1 MNVKNDK
8 KLITESIKNEKKQF
22 IMKIN
27 VLNKTELWNRLKP
40 SLVLS
45 FLVCVSSQ
53 TYGANNK
60 DLNLGEKYAL
70 NTPQQ
75 QITITGK
82 VVSAEDG
89 LGIPGV
95 NVNVKGGT
103 AGVST
108 DIDGNYRINV
118 VSSNAVLVFTAV
130 GFKTQEIKVGSQQA
144 INVTMGSDIGALEEV
159 VVVAYGTQKKMT
171 STGSIETVTA
181 KSFQDRAVTN
191 PALALQGQTPGLV
204 VTRNSSR
211 PGREGLNL
219 QIRGATSINGGS
231 PLIVIDGNPTINSE
245 AFYNM
250 NPDDIESVT
259 VLKDASAA
267 LYGSRAS
274 NGVIM
279 VTTKK
284 GKSGKMKIDLATT
297 TRVNTLGI
305 RPQTPTMQ
313 QYATVWLEAA
323 EQDGVNANYWGW
335 QSKENLEL
343 MKTGYAGIYS
353 TQFWGDVYISNSPRY
368 DEMFGNSVST
378 FHTGSISGGTD
389 KTNYRVSY
397 GYSEDLGALQTAYD
411 GKQQYNVRLNYDYK
425 VNDWLKLETNMSYL
439 KYDLSSPSS
448 GLDGSVSQDPPFFPS
463 RNPYGQWYANFNIA
477 GNRNHVAATVDG
489 GRDNTTRD
497 QIMMNLGATFKLY
510 EGLTFQTKV
519 AYNKDFF
526 NNLNYIITVP
536 QYSWYGEL
544 APESVNSV
552 SSIRQEKKDITYQN
566 YGGFLNYEK
575 EIGDHNFS
583 ALAGLTAEKTEDT
596 RLYGYRLG
604 FVDNGVYDINMGS
617 IENKVEA
624 IGGRGHKGLYSY
636 LARFNYSYKNKYL
649 LEVSGRRDGSSQF
662 GPGNKW
668 NNFGGV
674 QAGWVVSEESF
685 LKNFEALSN
694 LKLRYTYG
702 EMGAQSGIRLY
713 DYISNISNG
722 SAVFGTTAAQQTA
735 SWVNGITSNQNS
747 WERVVMKT
755 YGADFSFFNRK
766 LFGSYDFFTKKNI
779 GMLTDIVYPDVLG
792 GTAPKTNAGEL
803 ETKGWE
809 VILGYRGEIGKLKYS
824 ISANMGDTRN
834 ILLKKENA
842 EAINPGVMDGSAA
855 KPQVIGHPLNA
866 IFLYQTDGLF
876 QTQAEVDD
884 YYTTYDNAT
893 LPTGVNALRP
903 GDIKRADLNND
914 GKIDVKDVKFMG
926 DTAAHYVYGINLSAN
941 YRNFDISTFFQG
953 VLEQNV
959 LRTGFLSY
967 PFNTLY
973 GSQTTAYIGKT
984 WTPENTDAVYPR
996 MTANTTRAAWNWQNN
1011 DFALQDNRYI
1021 RLKSLIVGYTLNDFK
1036 IGNFALDKFRVYFS
1050 GNDLFEFSKV
1060 KDGYDPEFGDSSN
1073 NIYPFTRTFSL
1084 GLNVSF

>member
-1 MNVKNDK
+1 MR
-8 KLITESIKNEKKQF
+8 
-22 IMKIN
+22 IN
-27 VLNKTELWNRLKP
+27 VLNKTELWNRLRP
-40 SLVLS
+40 SLVMS

-53 TYGANNK
+53 SFAANDGVFNASK
-60 DLNLGEKYAL
+60 KAVLKEAE
-70 NTPQQ
+70 Q
-75 QITITGK
+75 QITIKGK
-82 VVSAEDG
+82 VTSAEDNMG
-89 LGIPGV
+89 LPGV
-95 NVNVKGGT
+95 NVVVKGST
-103 AGVST
+103 QGVMT
-108 DIDGNYRINV
+108 DIDGNFSISVPSDKSILVFSYLGFQNQEISVAGKTVFNV
-118 VSSNAVLVFTAV
+118 VM
-130 GFKTQEIKVGSQQA
+130 I
-144 INVTMGSDIGALEEV
+144 SDSKSLEEV
-159 VVVAYGTQKKMT
+159 VVVAYGTQKKLT

-231 PLIVIDGNPTINSE
+231 PLIVIDGNPAINNE

-250 NPDDIESVT
+250 NPDDIQSVT

-284 GKSGKMKIDLATT
+284 GKSGKMKIDVSTT
-297 TRVNTLGI
+297 TRINTLGI

-343 MKTGYAGIYS
+343 MKTGYAGIYP
-353 TQFWGDVYISNSPRY
+353 TQFWGNVYISNSPRY
-368 DEMFGNSVST
+368 DEMFGKSVST

-411 GKQQYNVRLNYDYK
+411 GKQQYNVRLNYDYT
-425 VNDWLKLETNMSYL
+425 VNSWLKLETNMSYL

-497 QIMMNLGATFKLY
+497 QIMMNLAATFKLY
-510 EGLTFQTKV
+510 DGLTFQTKV

-526 NNLNYIITVP
+526 NNLNYVITVP
-536 QYSWYGEL
+536 QYSWYGDL

-552 SSIRQEKKDITYQN
+552 SSIRQENKQITYQN

-575 EIGDHNFS
+575 EFNDHNFS
-583 ALAGLTAEKTEDT
+583 ALLGMTAEKTEDT

-604 FVDNGVYDINMGS
+604 FIDNGVYDINMGS

-624 IGGRGHKGLYSY
+624 TGGRGHKGLYSY

-649 LEVSGRRDGSSQF
+649 LEISGRRDGSSQF

-668 NNFGGV
+668 NNFGGI
-674 QAGWVVSEESF
+674 QAGWVISEESF
-685 LKNFEALSN
+685 LKKFKPLSN

-702 EMGAQSGIRLY
+702 EMGSQVGIPTY

-722 SAVFGTTAAQQTA
+722 SAIFGTTAAQQAA
-735 SWVNGITSNQNS
+735 SWVNRITSNQNS

-755 YGADFSFFNRK
+755 YGADFSFFDRR
-766 LFGSYDFFTKKNI
+766 LFGTYDFFTKKNV
-779 GMLTDIVYPDVLG
+779 GMLTDIIYPDVLG

-809 VILGYRGEIGKLKYS
+809 FTLGYRGEIGKLKYS
-824 ISANMGDTRN
+824 VSANMGDTRN

-842 EAINPGVMDGSAA
+842 TAINPGVNGSG
-855 KPQVIGHPLNA
+855 VVGHPLNS
-866 IFLYQTDGLF
+866 IFLYQTGQLF
-876 QTQAEVDD
+876 QTQDEVDA
-884 YYTTYDNAT
+884 YYAAT
-893 LPTGVNALRP
+893 NENGALPSGLNVLRP
-903 GDIKRADLNND
+903 GDTKRVDSNND
-914 GKIDVKDVKFMG
+914 GIIDAKDVKFMG

-973 GSQTTAYIGKT
+973 GSQTTAFIGKT
-984 WTPENTDAVYPR
+984 WTPTNIDAAYPR

-1011 DFALQDNRYI
+1011 DFALQDNQYI
-1021 RLKSLIVGYTLNDFK
+1021 RLKSLIVGYTLNDLK
-1036 IGNFALDKFRVYFS
+1036 IGNFGLDKFRVYFS

>member
-1 MNVKNDK
+1 MR
-8 KLITESIKNEKKQF
+8 
-22 IMKIN
+22 IN
-27 VLNKTELWNRLKP
+27 VLMKTDLLTRLKP
-40 SLVLS
+40 AMVMS
-45 FLVCVSSQ
+45 FLICFSSQ
-53 TYGANNK
+53 SF
-60 DLNLGEKYAL
+60 AL
-70 NTPQQ
+70 NKEVLNVSESYTLNGATQ
-75 QITITGK
+75 QITIKGK
-82 VVSAEDG
+82 VTSAEDNMG
-89 LGIPGV
+89 LPGV
-95 NVNVKGGT
+95 NVVVKGSAQGT
-103 AGVST
+103 MT
-108 DIDGNYRINV
+108 DIDGNFSINV
-118 VSSNAVLVFTAV
+118 PSNKSILVFSYL
-130 GFKTQEIKVGSQQA
+130 GFQNQEISVAGKTVF
-144 INVTMGSDIGALEEV
+144 NVVMISDSKSLEEV

-191 PALALQGQTPGLV
+191 PVLALQGQTPGLV

-231 PLIVIDGNPTINSE
+231 PLIVIDGNPAINNE

-250 NPDDIESVT
+250 NPDDIQSVT

-297 TRVNTLGI
+297 TRINTLGI

-343 MKTGYAGIYS
+343 MKTGYAGIYP
-353 TQFWGDVYISNSPRY
+353 TQFWGNVYISNSPRY
-368 DEMFGNSVST
+368 DEMFGKSVST

-389 KTNYRVSY
+389 NTNYRVSY

-497 QIMMNLGATFKLY
+497 QIMMNLAATFKLY
-510 EGLTFQTKV
+510 DGLTFQTKV

-526 NNLNYIITVP
+526 NNLNYVITVP
-536 QYSWYGEL
+536 QYSWYGDL

-552 SSIRQEKKDITYQN
+552 SSIRQEEKQITYQN

-575 EIGDHNFS
+575 EFGDHNFS
-583 ALAGLTAEKTEDT
+583 ALLGMTAEKTEDT

-604 FVDNGVYDINMGS
+604 FIDNGVYDINMGS

-624 IGGRGHKGLYSY
+624 TGGRGHKGLYSY

-649 LEVSGRRDGSSQF
+649 LEISGRRDGSSQF

-674 QAGWVVSEESF
+674 QAGWVISEESF
-685 LKNFEALSN
+685 LKNFKLLSN

-702 EMGAQSGIRLY
+702 EMGAQSGIKLY

-722 SAVFGTTAAQQTA
+722 SAIFGTTAAQQAA

-755 YGADFSFFNRK
+755 YGADFSFFDRK
-766 LFGSYDFFTKKNI
+766 LFGTYDFFTKKNV
-779 GMLTDIVYPDVLG
+779 GMLTDIIYPDILG

-809 VILGYRGEIGKLKYS
+809 FTLGYRGEIGKLKYS
-824 ISANMGDTRN
+824 VSANIGDTRN

-842 EAINPGVMDGSAA
+842 TAINPGVNGSG
-855 KPQVIGHPLNA
+855 VIGHPLNS
-866 IFLYQTDGLF
+866 IFLYQTGELF
-876 QTQAEVDD
+876 QTQAEVDA
-884 YYTTYDNAT
+884 YYAAT
-893 LPTGVNALRP
+893 NENGALPSGLNVLRP
-903 GDIKRADLNND
+903 GDTKRVDSNND
-914 GKIDVKDVKFMG
+914 GIIDAKDVKFMG

-967 PFNTLY
+967 PFNTIY
-973 GSQTTAYIGKT
+973 GSQTTAFIGKT
-984 WTPENTDAVYPR
+984 WTPTNIDAAYPR

-1011 DFALQDNRYI
+1011 DFALQDNQYI
-1021 RLKSLIVGYTLNDFK
+1021 RLKSLIVGYTLNDLK
-1036 IGNFALDKFRVYFS
+1036 IGNFGLDKFRVYFS

>member
-1 MNVKNDK
+1 MR
-8 KLITESIKNEKKQF
+8 
-22 IMKIN
+22 IN
-27 VLNKTELWNRLKP
+27 VLNKTELWNRLRP
-40 SLVLS
+40 SLVMS

-53 TYGANNK
+53 SFAANDGVFNASK
-60 DLNLGEKYAL
+60 KAVLKEAE
-70 NTPQQ
+70 Q
-75 QITITGK
+75 QITIKGK
-82 VVSAEDG
+82 VTSAEDNMG
-89 LGIPGV
+89 LPGV
-95 NVNVKGGT
+95 NVVVKGST
-103 AGVST
+103 QGVMT
-108 DIDGNYRINV
+108 DIDGNFSISVPSDKSILVFSYLGFQNQEISVAGKTVFNV
-118 VSSNAVLVFTAV
+118 VM
-130 GFKTQEIKVGSQQA
+130 I
-144 INVTMGSDIGALEEV
+144 SDSKSLEEV
-159 VVVAYGTQKKMT
+159 VVVAYGTQKKLT

-231 PLIVIDGNPTINSE
+231 PLIVIDGNPAINNE

-250 NPDDIESVT
+250 NPDDIQSVT

-284 GKSGKMKIDLATT
+284 GKSGKMKIDVSTT
-297 TRVNTLGI
+297 TRINTLGI

-343 MKTGYAGIYS
+343 MKTGYAGIYP
-353 TQFWGDVYISNSPRY
+353 TQFWGNVYISNSPRY
-368 DEMFGNSVST
+368 DEMFGKSVST

-411 GKQQYNVRLNYDYK
+411 GKQQYNVRLNYDYT
-425 VNDWLKLETNMSYL
+425 VNSWLKLETNMSYL

-497 QIMMNLGATFKLY
+497 QIMMNLAATFKLY
-510 EGLTFQTKV
+510 DGLTFQTKV

-526 NNLNYIITVP
+526 NNLNYVITVP
-536 QYSWYGEL
+536 QYSWYGDL

-552 SSIRQEKKDITYQN
+552 SSIRQENKQITYQN

-575 EIGDHNFS
+575 EFNDHNFS
-583 ALAGLTAEKTEDT
+583 ALLGMTAEKTEDT

-604 FVDNGVYDINMGS
+604 FIDNGVYDINMGS

-624 IGGRGHKGLYSY
+624 TGGRGHKGLYSY

-649 LEVSGRRDGSSQF
+649 LEISGRRDGSSQF

-668 NNFGGV
+668 NNFGGI
-674 QAGWVVSEESF
+674 QAGWVISEESF
-685 LKNFEALSN
+685 LKNFKPLSN

-702 EMGAQSGIRLY
+702 EMGSQVGIPTY

-722 SAVFGTTAAQQTA
+722 SAIFGTTAAQQAA
-735 SWVNGITSNQNS
+735 SWVNRITSNQNS

-755 YGADFSFFNRK
+755 YGADFSFFDRK
-766 LFGSYDFFTKKNI
+766 LFGTYDFFTKKNV
-779 GMLTDIVYPDVLG
+779 GMLTDIIYPDVLG

-809 VILGYRGEIGKLKYS
+809 FTLGYRGEIGKLKYS
-824 ISANMGDTRN
+824 VSANMGDTRN

-842 EAINPGVMDGSAA
+842 TAINPGVNGSG
-855 KPQVIGHPLNA
+855 VVGHPLNS
-866 IFLYQTDGLF
+866 IFLYQTGQLF
-876 QTQAEVDD
+876 QTQDEVDA
-884 YYTTYDNAT
+884 YYAAT
-893 LPTGVNALRP
+893 NENGALPSGLNVLRP
-903 GDIKRADLNND
+903 GDTKRVDSNND
-914 GKIDVKDVKFMG
+914 GIIDAKDVKFMG

-973 GSQTTAYIGKT
+973 GSQTTAFIGKT
-984 WTPENTDAVYPR
+984 WTPTNIDAAYPR

-1011 DFALQDNRYI
+1011 DFALQDNQYI
-1021 RLKSLIVGYTLNDFK
+1021 RLKSLIVGYTLNDLK
-1036 IGNFALDKFRVYFS
+1036 IGNFGLDKFRVYFS

>member
-1 MNVKNDK
+1 MNKPK
-8 KLITESIKNEKKQF
+8 IIQHKLKFLSKPTLLMLLLGGSVVGDVYAADSNKVFNLSLNASGKES
-22 IMKIN
+22 
-27 VLNKTELWNRLKP
+27 V
-40 SLVLS
+40 
-45 FLVCVSSQ
+45 
-53 TYGANNK
+53 
-60 DLNLGEKYAL
+60 
-70 NTPQQ
+70 QQ
-75 QITITGK
+75 NITITGK
-82 VVSAEDG
+82 VTSAEDK

-108 DIDGNYRINV
+108 DIDGNYSIS
-118 VSSNAVLVFTAV
+118 VSSTDAVLVFTGI
-130 GFKTQEIKVGSQQA
+130 GFKTQEIRVGSQKA
-144 INVTMGSDIGALEEV
+144 INVIMGADVSSLEEV

-211 PGREGLNL
+211 PGREGINL

-231 PLIVIDGNPTINSE
+231 PLIVIDGNPAINNE

-250 NPDDIESVT
+250 NPDDIQSVT

-267 LYGSRAS
+267 IYGSRAS

-284 GKSGKMKIDLATT
+284 GKSGKMRVELATT
-297 TRVNTLGI
+297 TRINTLGI

-323 EQDGVNANYWGW
+323 EQDGAQANYWGW

-353 TQFWGDVYISNSPRY
+353 TQFWGNVYISNSPRY

-411 GKQQYNVRLNYDYK
+411 GKQQYNVRLNYDYT
-425 VNDWLKLETNMSYL
+425 VNNWLKLETNMSYL

-497 QIMMNLGATFKLY
+497 QIMMNLAATFKLY
-510 EGLTFQTKV
+510 DGLTFQTKV

-536 QYSWYGEL
+536 QYNWYGEL

-552 SSIRQEKKDITYQN
+552 SSIRQENKQITYQN
-566 YGGFLNYEK
+566 YGGFLNYDK
-575 EIGDHNFS
+575 EFGNHNFS
-583 ALAGLTAEKTEDT
+583 ALLGMTAEKTEDT

-604 FVDNGVYDINMGS
+604 FIDNGVYDINMGS

-624 IGGRGHKGLYSY
+624 TGGRGHKGLYSY

-649 LEVSGRRDGSSQF
+649 FEVSGRRDGSSQF

-668 NNFGGV
+668 NNFGGA
-674 QAGWVVSEESF
+674 QAGWVISEESF
-685 LKNFEALSN
+685 LKNIKPLSN

-702 EMGAQSGIRLY
+702 EMGSQSGISNY
-713 DYISNISNG
+713 SYISNISNG
-722 SAVFGTTAAQQTA
+722 SAVFGTTAAQQA
-735 SWVNGITSNQNS
+735 SSWVNGITSNTNT

-755 YGADFSFFNRK
+755 YGADFSFFNKK
-766 LFGSYDFFTKKNI
+766 LFGTYDFFTKKNV
-779 GMLTDIVYPDVLG
+779 GMLTDIIYPDLLG

-809 VILGYRGEIGKLKYS
+809 VSLGYRGEVGKLKYS
-824 ISANMGDTRN
+824 ISANMGDSRN

-842 EAINPGVMDGSAA
+842 EAINPGVTDGSAL
-855 KPQVIGHPLNA
+855 KSHVIGHPLNS

-876 QTQAEVDD
+876 QTQAEVDA
-884 YYTTYDNAT
+884 YYAANDNAT
-893 LPTGVNALRP
+893 LPTGLNVLRP
-903 GDIKRADLNND
+903 GDTKRADINND
-914 GKIDVKDVKFMG
+914 GKVDVKDVKFIG
-926 DTAAHYVYGINLSAN
+926 DTAAHYVYGINLSAT
-941 YRNFDISTFFQG
+941 YGNFDISTFFQG

-973 GSQTTAYIGKT
+973 GSQTTAFIGKT
-984 WTPENTDAVYPR
+984 WTPTNIDAAYPR
-996 MTANTTRAAWNWQNN
+996 MTSNITRAAWNWQNN
-1011 DFALQDNRYI
+1011 DFALQDNQYI
-1021 RLKSLIVGYTLNDFK
+1021 RLKSLIVGYTLNDLK
-1036 IGNFALDKFRVYFS
+1036 IGNFGVDKFRVYFS

>member
-1 MNVKNDK
+1 MR
-8 KLITESIKNEKKQF
+8 
-22 IMKIN
+22 IN
-27 VLNKTELWNRLKP
+27 VLNKTELWNRLRP
-40 SLVLS
+40 SLVMS

-53 TYGANNK
+53 SFAANDGVFNASK
-60 DLNLGEKYAL
+60 KAVLKEAE
-70 NTPQQ
+70 Q
-75 QITITGK
+75 QITIKGK
-82 VVSAEDG
+82 VTSAEDNMG
-89 LGIPGV
+89 LPGV
-95 NVNVKGGT
+95 NVVVKGST
-103 AGVST
+103 QGVMT
-108 DIDGNYRINV
+108 DIDGNFSISVPSDKSILVFSYLGFQNQEISVAGKTVFNV
-118 VSSNAVLVFTAV
+118 VM
-130 GFKTQEIKVGSQQA
+130 I
-144 INVTMGSDIGALEEV
+144 SDSKSLEEV
-159 VVVAYGTQKKMT
+159 VVVAYGTQKKLT

-231 PLIVIDGNPTINSE
+231 PLIVIDGNPAINNE

-250 NPDDIESVT
+250 NPDDIQSVT

-284 GKSGKMKIDLATT
+284 GKSGKMKIDVSTT
-297 TRVNTLGI
+297 TRINTLGI

-343 MKTGYAGIYS
+343 MKTGYAGIYP
-353 TQFWGDVYISNSPRY
+353 TQFWGNVYISNSPRY
-368 DEMFGNSVST
+368 DEMFGKSVST

-411 GKQQYNVRLNYDYK
+411 GKQQYNVRLNYDYT
-425 VNDWLKLETNMSYL
+425 VNSWLKLETNMSYL

-497 QIMMNLGATFKLY
+497 QIMMNLAATFKLY
-510 EGLTFQTKV
+510 DGLTFQTKV

-526 NNLNYIITVP
+526 NNLNYVITVP
-536 QYSWYGEL
+536 QYSWYGDL

-552 SSIRQEKKDITYQN
+552 SSIRQENKQITYQN

-575 EIGDHNFS
+575 EFNDHNFS
-583 ALAGLTAEKTEDT
+583 ALLGMTAEKTEDT

-604 FVDNGVYDINMGS
+604 FIDNGVYDINMGS

-624 IGGRGHKGLYSY
+624 TGGRGHKGLYSY

-649 LEVSGRRDGSSQF
+649 LEISGRRDGSSQF

-668 NNFGGV
+668 NNFGGI
-674 QAGWVVSEESF
+674 QAGWVISEESF
-685 LKNFEALSN
+685 LKNFKPLSN

-702 EMGAQSGIRLY
+702 EMGSQVGIPTY

-722 SAVFGTTAAQQTA
+722 SAIFGTTAAQQAA
-735 SWVNGITSNQNS
+735 SWVNRITSNQNS

-755 YGADFSFFNRK
+755 YGADFSFFDRR
-766 LFGSYDFFTKKNI
+766 LFGTYDFFTKKNV
-779 GMLTDIVYPDVLG
+779 GMLTDIIYPDVLG

-809 VILGYRGEIGKLKYS
+809 FTLGYRGEIGKLKYS
-824 ISANMGDTRN
+824 VSANMGDTRN

-842 EAINPGVMDGSAA
+842 TAINPGVNGSG
-855 KPQVIGHPLNA
+855 VVGHPLNS
-866 IFLYQTDGLF
+866 IFLYQTGQLF
-876 QTQAEVDD
+876 QTQDEVDA
-884 YYTTYDNAT
+884 YYAAT
-893 LPTGVNALRP
+893 NENGALPSGLNVLRP
-903 GDIKRADLNND
+903 GDTKRVDSNND
-914 GKIDVKDVKFMG
+914 GIIDAKDVKFMG

-973 GSQTTAYIGKT
+973 GSQTTAFIGKT
-984 WTPENTDAVYPR
+984 WTPTNIDAAYPR

-1011 DFALQDNRYI
+1011 DFALQDNQYI
-1021 RLKSLIVGYTLNDFK
+1021 RLKSLIVGYTLNDLK
-1036 IGNFALDKFRVYFS
+1036 IGNFGLDKFRVYFS

>member
-1 MNVKNDK
+1 MR
-8 KLITESIKNEKKQF
+8 
-22 IMKIN
+22 IN
-27 VLNKTELWNRLKP
+27 VLNKTELWNRLRA
-40 SLVLS
+40 SLVMS

-53 TYGANNK
+53 SFAANDGVFNASK
-60 DLNLGEKYAL
+60 KAVLKEAE
-70 NTPQQ
+70 Q
-75 QITITGK
+75 QITIKGK
-82 VVSAEDG
+82 VTSAEDNMG
-89 LGIPGV
+89 LPGV
-95 NVNVKGGT
+95 NVVVKGST
-103 AGVST
+103 QGVMT
-108 DIDGNYRINV
+108 DIDGNFSISV
-118 VSSNAVLVFTAV
+118 PSDKSVLVFSYL
-130 GFKTQEIKVGSQQA
+130 GFQNQEISVAGKAVL
-144 INVTMGSDIGALEEV
+144 NVIMVSDSKSLEEV

-171 STGSIETVTA
+171 ATGSIETVTA

-231 PLIVIDGNPTINSE
+231 PLIVIDGNPAINNE

-250 NPDDIESVT
+250 NPDDIQSVT

-297 TRVNTLGI
+297 TRINTLGI

-343 MKTGYAGIYS
+343 MKTGYAGIYP
-353 TQFWGDVYISNSPRY
+353 TQFWGNVYISNSPRY

-378 FHTGSISGGTD
+378 FHTGSISGGTEN
-389 KTNYRVSY
+389 TNYRVSY

-411 GKQQYNVRLNYDYK
+411 GKKQYNVRLNYDYK

-497 QIMMNLGATFKLY
+497 QIMMNLAATFKLY
-510 EGLTFQTKV
+510 DGLTFQTKV

-526 NNLNYIITVP
+526 NNLNYVITVP
-536 QYSWYGEL
+536 QYNWYGDL

-552 SSIRQEKKDITYQN
+552 SSIRQEEKQITYQN
-566 YGGFLNYEK
+566 YGGFLNYDK
-575 EIGDHNFS
+575 EFGNHNFS
-583 ALAGLTAEKTEDT
+583 ALLGITAEKTEDT

-604 FVDNGVYDINMGS
+604 FIDNGIYDINMGS

-624 IGGRGHKGLYSY
+624 TGGRGHNGLYSY
-636 LARFNYSYKNKYL
+636 LARFNYSFKNKYI
-649 LEVSGRRDGSSQF
+649 LEVSGRRDGSSKF

-668 NNFGGV
+668 SNFGGA
-674 QAGWVVSEESF
+674 QAGWVVTEESF
-685 LKNFEALSN
+685 MKNIKPLSFLKFTTS
-694 LKLRYTYG
+694 YS
-702 EMGAQSGIRLY
+702 EMGSQSGISNY
-713 DYISNISNG
+713 SYVSNISNG
-722 SAVFGTTAAQQTA
+722 SAIFGTTAAQQAA
-735 SWVNGITSNQNS
+735 SWVNGITSNDNM
-747 WERVVMKT
+747 WERVVMKN
-755 YGADFSFFNRK
+755 YAVDYSLFNRK
-766 LFGSYDFFTKKNI
+766 LFGKFEHFTKKNV
-779 GMLTDIVYPDVLG
+779 GMLTNIIYPDILG

-809 VILGYRGEIGKLKYS
+809 ATLGYRGQIGQVKYS

-842 EAINPGVMDGSAA
+842 EAITQGVVDGTVNH
-855 KPQVIGHPLNA
+855 PHVIGHPLTA
-866 IFLYQTDGLF
+866 IFLYETDGFF
-876 QTQAEVDD
+876 QTQAEVDA
-884 YYTTYDNAT
+884 YYAANDNAT
-893 LPTGVNALRP
+893 LPTGLNALRS
-903 GDIKRADLNND
+903 GDTKRVDLNND
-914 GKIDVKDVKFMG
+914 GIIDVKDVKFMG

-959 LRTGFLSY
+959 LRTGFLSH

-973 GSQTTAYIGKT
+973 GSQTTAFIGKT
-984 WTPENTDAVYPR
+984 WTPTNIDAAYPR

-1011 DFALQDNRYI
+1011 DFALQDNQYI
-1021 RLKSLIVGYTLNDFK
+1021 RLKSLIVGYTLNDLK
-1036 IGNFALDKFRVYFS
+1036 IGNFGLDKFRVYFS